1 MKEWKGR
8 VLVEGT
14 AEGEAIVTDQPFGFF
29 GGVDPTTG
37 VIIDAWHELHGQSI
51 KDKVFVFPEGR
62 GSTVG
67 AAIIL
72 ELVRTASA
80 PAAVPAAADWGLSF
94 PKEGESPAGNVS
106 AEDLAQYNA
115 YYLGDTSQ
123 KVLYLTFD
131 CGYENGYTEAILD
144 ALKKHSAP
152 AAFFVVGHMVESAP
166 DIVRRMAEEGHI
178 VGNHTF
184 HHPDMSS
191 ISDLAS
197 FQEELTDPVNA
208 AIGKLEIERRDLK
221 KDGMPANE
229 IVSYLQM
236 QCFEN
241 MRLARGIR
249 RRSKSLEE
257 CMKQVKKSAEERVK
271 ARSGMQI
278 VAIPDLEVFKMA
290 EDYYQRW

>member
-1 MKEWKGR
+1 MSNPSRRGAMA
-8 VLVEGT
+8 LVSASLCLALAALFYF
-14 AEGEAIVTDQPFGFF
+14 AEPAPS
-29 GGVDPTTG
+29 
-37 VIIDAWHELHGQSI
+37 L
-51 KDKVFVFPEGR
+51 
-62 GSTVG
+62 
-67 AAIIL
+67 
-72 ELVRTASA
+72 TASA

-184 HHPDMSS
+184 HHPDMSK
-191 ISDLAS
+191 ISDAAS
-197 FQEELTDPVNA
+197 FGQE
-208 AIGKLEIERRDLK
+208 
-221 KDGMPANE
+221 
-229 IVSYLQM
+229 
-236 QCFEN
+236 
-241 MRLARGIR
+241 MR
-249 RRSKSLEE
+249 SLEHLYKE
-257 CMKQVKKSAEERVK
+257 TTGQDMTKFHRPPQGKYSESNLKLAQEL
-271 ARSGMQI
+271 G
-278 VAIPDLEVFKMA
+278 
-290 EDYYQRW
+290 